1 MKRWYYITQVVSKK
15 CGKIL
20 LWKKKMI
27 VFNNQNFSSVKIV
40 VEADP
45 EPS

>member
-1 MKRWYYITQVVSKK
+1 
-15 CGKIL
+15 
-20 LWKKKMI
+20 MI

-40 VEADP
+40 VESDP